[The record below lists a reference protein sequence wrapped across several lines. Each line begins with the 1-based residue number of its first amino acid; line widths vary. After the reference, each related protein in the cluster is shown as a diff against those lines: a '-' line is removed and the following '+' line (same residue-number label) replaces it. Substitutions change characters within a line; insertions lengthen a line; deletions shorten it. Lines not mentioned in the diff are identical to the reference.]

1 MLHSLSISNI
11 VLIDRLDLAF
21 EADLCVLTGE
31 TGAGKSI
38 LLDALGLALGAR
50 AAVPMVREGAAQGS
64 VSAVF
69 ELPPDHPVWVRL
81 AEQGLAAEEGGQL
94 ILRRVI
100 DRDGRSRAFVND
112 QSVSV
117 GLLKDLGDMLVEI
130 HGQHADRGLVQAAGH
145 RRLLD
150 AFGGLD
156 ELAAAVRDAH
166 ADRLAAAEALA
177 REQESLAAA
186 RADEE
191 YLRHAVAELDAL
203 APEAGEEERLAAE
216 RTLMMQSGKIRGA
229 LDEVQR
235 ELTHEGGAESIL
247 RSAIRRLERMTE
259 NLGDQL
265 EPLLG
270 ALERAAME
278 TAEAIGQLED
288 LASRLDFDAHALEAT
303 ESRLFAIRAMARK
316 HHCTADDLPALRDE
330 LHARLS
336 ALDHGEEELERLAAA
351 EAEAAARL
359 GAAVEKLREARMKAA
374 ERLAKEVNGELAPL
388 KLDKAKF
395 RVRIDP
401 LDPADWTE
409 HGGERVEFEV
419 STNPGAPFG
428 PLMRIA
434 SGGEQARFILA
445 LKVALA
451 RQGSA
456 PTLIFDEVDRGVGG
470 AVAEAVGERLAK
482 LARGAQV
489 IVVTHSPQV
498 AAAGR
503 HHWRIAKTSRKLNG
517 AEVTVT
523 SVTPLDAAARREE
536 IARMLAGAVVTD
548 AARAAADQLMQK

>member
-1 MLHSLSISNI
+1 
-11 VLIDRLDLAF
+11 
-21 EADLCVLTGE
+21 
-31 TGAGKSI
+31 
-38 LLDALGLALGAR
+38 
-50 AAVPMVREGAAQGS
+50 
-64 VSAVF
+64 
-69 ELPPDHPVWVRL
+69 
-81 AEQGLAAEEGGQL
+81 
-94 ILRRVI
+94 
-100 DRDGRSRAFVND
+100 
-112 QSVSV
+112 
-117 GLLKDLGDMLVEI
+117 
-130 HGQHADRGLVQAAGH
+130 
-145 RRLLD
+145 
-150 AFGGLD
+150 
-156 ELAAAVRDAH
+156 
-166 ADRLAAAEALA
+166 
-177 REQESLAAA
+177 
-186 RADEE
+186 
-191 YLRHAVAELDAL
+191 
-203 APEAGEEERLAAE
+203 
-216 RTLMMQSGKIRGA
+216 MMQRGKIRGA
-229 LDEVQR
+229 RDEVQR

-247 RSAIRRLERMTE
+247 RSAIRRLERVTE
-259 NLGDQL
+259 NVGDQL

-270 ALERAAME
+270 ARGGAAME

-288 LASRLDFDAHALEAT
+288 LASRLHFDAHALEAT